1 MNIKRTFILGDTW
14 LYYKLYCGA
23 RTSDVI
29 LTETIKPLVNQL
41 LKDQLISKWFFIRY
55 NDPEFHIR
63 IRFHLND
70 VKKIGEILLAVK
82 SALQLYVDDD
92 IIYKIQT
99 DNYQREIERYGSNTM
114 EVAETLFYSES
125 TMLLKAIDAIEDD
138 DLYFL
143 FILKAIDQLL
153 NNFGYR
159 IKEKLDLATI
169 NRDAYKREFSADRTL
184 NKQLDKKYRDLKG
197 ALVEFLET
205 TNTPSEY
212 EYLEQILKEKEAQT
226 SAVIKKILKYKKEG
240 LLELPLPDLLS
251 SYIHM
256 LVNRAFRTKQRF
268 YELVS
273 YDFLTRY
280 YKLMVFKEASK
291 TK

>member
-23 RTSDVI
+23 RTSDAI

-41 LKDQLISKWFFIRY
+41 LEDQLISKWFFIRY

-70 VKKIGEILLAVK
+70 VKKIGELILAVK

-138 DLYFL
+138 ELYFL
-143 FILKAIDQLL
+143 FVLKAIDQLL

-159 IKEKLDLATI
+159 IKEKLDLVTI

-212 EYLEQILKEKEAQT
+212 EYLEQILKEKE
-226 SAVIKKILKYKKEG
+226 IKTGAAIKNILKYKKEG